1 MCEPKMSNIFTGSD
15 QHIVTVN
22 KLVLKIFIQTI
33 FKILQAKC
41 IHVLLYTVNEKKG
54 TFIDVKIVTI
64 IND

>member
-1 MCEPKMSNIFTGSD
+1 MCEPKIFNIFTGSD

-22 KLVLKIFIQTI
+22 KLVLKNFIQTI